1 MGAIGVSRTG
11 MCKEP
16 HTKRGVH
23 FQSCRR
29 PPKVTQCCSASMEP
43 PQFILPSCTL
53 SALRCAARITF
64 LATRAKIM
72 HSNQLRSFCCH
83 LLALANPCRP
93 AIAHCSAKSDSPIRI
108 RRPIVWWASRCA
120 QHNPPPL
127 ANLALLR
134 PLKQDKPEAL
144 VWPKILEI
152 LCPAAWLWL
161 CVLSTTPSD
170 DDLVFCLAGMETL
183 NTF

>member
-1 MGAIGVSRTG
+1 MIGHNWGLQNRHVQGT
-11 MCKEP
+11 P
-16 HTKRGVH
+16 HQARGH

-108 RRPIVWWASRCA
+108 RRPIVLVG
-120 QHNPPPL
+120 QQVHNTHPL

-134 PLKQDKPEAL
+134 PLSKTNRKL
-144 VWPKILEI
+144 FVWPKILEI

-161 CVLSTTPSD
+161 CVFVHDSLRR
-170 DDLVFCLAGMETL
+170 
-183 NTF
+183 